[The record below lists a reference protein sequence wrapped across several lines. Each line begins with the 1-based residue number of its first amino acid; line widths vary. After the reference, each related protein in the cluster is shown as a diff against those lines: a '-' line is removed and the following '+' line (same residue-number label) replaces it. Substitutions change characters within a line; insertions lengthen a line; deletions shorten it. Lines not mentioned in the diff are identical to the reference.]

1 MKSSDLQL
9 REIVHE
15 RVGFSIGTFHGL
27 LSLFFIAEAHHDRS
41 VYIRV
46 VASSC
51 DAETKVA
58 VACWTGDQGP
68 ACAAPICT

>member
-1 MKSSDLQL
+1 MSGW
-9 REIVHE
+9 V
-15 RVGFSIGTFHGL
+15 F
-27 LSLFFIAEAHHDRS
+27 LSVLSMDNCHFFFIAEAHHDRS

-58 VACWTGDQGP
+58 ITCWTGDQGL

>member
-1 MKSSDLQL
+1 MSGWVFY
-9 REIVHE
+9 RYFPWTIV
-15 RVGFSIGTFHGL
+15 TF
-27 LSLFFIAEAHHDRS
+27 FFIAEAHHDRS

-58 VACWTGDQGP
+58 ITCWTGDQGL